1 MKRPR
6 KKILL
11 TTVVVLLI
19 SAFLASTVYA
29 AWVDKNIKAHY
40 RNIKINH
47 NGKPVNIEKGYEP
60 FIIHVNGDSKKPAT
74 FVPVRALAEIL
85 GKEVKWDQ
93 KTYTVDVI
101 DKEEKP
107 DQEIANLMIQL
118 ISKENEIKDLNNKIS
133 ELEAK
138 LAEAEKDKVS
148 KRDLENT
155 ENYLRKNYDYYK
167 NIDFDIRLYESKNGI
182 EVSIIVDLDRD
193 YSRWNSL
200 RDRDIEDYIE
210 DIVKEIQ
217 YDFKDAKVSGYI
229 EDKRTRDKLVDF
241 YTDTRNRVVTSIKGS
256 SGYIRDLDDMED
268 YLNNEFGRY
277 EKIDF
282 YIKLSG
288 SKSSVRVEIEVNET
302 DWKNLS
308 VKEQDYYLEGIY
320 DAIVREFSKAE
331 VYGYIDDY
339 RTGKALNDFEFD
351 SNGKLKV
358 W

>member
-118 ISKENEIKDLNNKIS
+118 NSKDNEIKDLKNKIS

-138 LAEAEKDKVS
+138 LAAAEKDKVS

-256 SGYIRDLDDMED
+256 SGYIRTVRDMED
-268 YLNNEFGRY
+268 YLNREFDTHKGVRFKIYLY
-277 EKIDF
+277 E
-282 YIKLSG
+282 
-288 SKSSVRVEIEVNET
+288 SKNTIEIELDVSEKGW
-302 DWKNLS
+302 DSLYWE
-308 VKEQDYYLEGIY
+308 EQDNYLEKLYKEINYKFPKMDIKGY
-320 DAIVREFSKAE
+320 VFDGNNKLNSFS
-331 VYGYIDDY
+331 
-339 RTGKALNDFEFD
+339 FD